1 MTFNELKQTLSTN
14 ELRYSDFD
22 KIRNLV
28 YDLSGI
34 SLSDNKLVM
43 VYGRLAKRLRALK
56 LKTYNEYVDYL
67 FSKKGQTNEIQ
78 HLLNCVTT
86 NKTDFFREE
95 NHFRY
100 IETNA
105 INEVLQKTN
114 NVNIWSAAC
123 STGEE
128 VYSLA
133 ITFRELQD
141 KYNFD
146 FSVIGSDIDTNVLER
161 ASKAIYPAEKSA
173 DIDFEIKKRYFLRSK
188 DRKNVK
194 IIPEIR
200 HKVNFKYINL
210 TNTEPV
216 FNNRFD
222 IIFLRNVLI
231 YFDIETQKQV
241 INNILRYLKQDGFLF
256 LGHSESLLMRDIDL
270 VPVSSSVYKYCKNNK
285 L

>member
-14 ELRYSDFD
+14 ELKFSDFD

-67 FSKKGQTNEIQ
+67 FSKNGQTNEIQ

-95 NHFRY
+95 SHFRY

-105 INEVLQKTN
+105 ITEVLQKTN
-114 NVNIWSAAC
+114 NINIWSAAC
-123 STGEE
+123 SSGEE
-128 VYSLA
+128 VYSLS
-133 ITFRELQD
+133 IVFRELQNI
-141 KYNFD
+141 YNFD
-146 FSVIGSDIDTNVLER
+146 YSITGSDIDTNVLKK

-173 DIDFEIKKRYFLRSK
+173 GIDYETKRKYFLRSK
-188 DRKNVK
+188 DKKNVK
-194 IIPEIR
+194 IVPEIR
-200 HKVNFKYINL
+200 HKVNFRYINL
-210 TNTEPV
+210 TNSEPA

-231 YFDIETQKQV
+231 YFDIDTQKQV
-241 INNILRYLKQDGFLF
+241 INNILRYLKPDGFLF

-270 VPVSSSVYKYCKNNK
+270 VPVSSSVYKYCKNHK